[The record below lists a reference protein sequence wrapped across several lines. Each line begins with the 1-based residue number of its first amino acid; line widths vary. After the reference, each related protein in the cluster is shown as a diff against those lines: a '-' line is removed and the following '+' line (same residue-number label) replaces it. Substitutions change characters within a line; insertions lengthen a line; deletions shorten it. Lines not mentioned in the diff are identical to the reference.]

1 MPLITVMSHP
11 TTAGVLASF
20 ASLGDVTIA
29 EPGAL
34 IAFTGPRVVQQTT
47 REKLPDDFGLAEQN
61 LRFGHIDAIVPRPR
75 AARVPRARAEALPM
89 SERDQEVNLRQ
100 RLSGLSRLPLLRGA
114 RVDGEAKR
122 LEEQLE
128 RLQQDT
134 SDEAIWRSVELA
146 RHPERPYTLD
156 YVERFVDDWVELHGD
171 RGRADDGALVTGL
184 GKIDGRTI
192 ALVGHQKG
200 RDVKERLDRQFGMA
214 YPEGYHKAM
223 RIMEIAER
231 FQFPVV
237 SLVDTP
243 GAYPGVAAEQHGQG
257 GAIARSQ
264 AEMARLTVPTVACI
278 IGEGGS
284 GGAVAIAVSDRV
296 LMQENAIYSVIT
308 PEGCAAIL
316 WRDAGEAKK
325 AAAAFKPDALHCLDL
340 GVIDGIV
347 AEPPGG
353 AQTDYDG
360 CRPLPEGGARRGARG
375 AGRDAGRGAPPPPPR
390 EVPRHG
396 RLRLGDSGGFPHHP
410 QGFQRGT
417 ISLQTRRGPHES
429 GPRAPNPPSG
439 SQALGASFP
448 CRRR

>member
-1 MPLITVMSHP
+1 
-11 TTAGVLASF
+11 
-20 ASLGDVTIA
+20 
-29 EPGAL
+29 
-34 IAFTGPRVVQQTT
+34 
-47 REKLPDDFGLAEQN
+47 
-61 LRFGHIDAIVPRPR
+61 
-75 AARVPRARAEALPM
+75 M

-134 SDEAIWRSVELA
+134 SDESIWRSVELA

-184 GKIDGRTI
+184 GKLDGRTI

-231 FQFPVV
+231 FQFPLV

-264 AEMARLTVPTVACI
+264 ALMARLTVPTVACI
-278 IGEGGS
+278 IGEGSS
-284 GGAVAIAVSDRV
+284 GGAVAIAVADRV
-296 LMQENAIYSVIT
+296 LMQENAIYTVIT
-308 PEGCAAIL
+308 PEGAAAIL
-316 WRDAGEAKK
+316 WRDAGEARK
-325 AAAAFKPDALHCLDL
+325 AAAAWKPDARHCLEM
-340 GVIDGIV
+340 GVIDAV
-347 AEPPGG
+347 VPEPEGG
-353 AQTDYDG
+353 AQTDHDAAARLLETALVESLEALDDVPG
-360 CRPLPEGGARRGARG
+360 EELRRRRGAKFRG
-375 AGRDAGRGAPPPPPR
+375 MGVFA
-390 EVPRHG
+390 
-396 RLRLGDSGGFPHHP
+396 
-410 QGFQRGT
+410 
-417 ISLQTRRGPHES
+417 
-429 GPRAPNPPSG
+429 
-439 SQALGASFP
+439 
-448 CRRR
+448 